1 MQKYLQ
7 YWMKKLLNVAS
18 KSKKCERIPDS
29 ITDSMDMNLS
39 KLQEIVKDRRLTHCS
54 NPWGHKEL
62 DMI

>member
-7 YWMKKLLNVAS
+7 YWMKKLLNVVS
-18 KSKKCERIPDS
+18 KSKKCEHIPDC

-54 NPWGHKEL
+54 SPWGHKEL